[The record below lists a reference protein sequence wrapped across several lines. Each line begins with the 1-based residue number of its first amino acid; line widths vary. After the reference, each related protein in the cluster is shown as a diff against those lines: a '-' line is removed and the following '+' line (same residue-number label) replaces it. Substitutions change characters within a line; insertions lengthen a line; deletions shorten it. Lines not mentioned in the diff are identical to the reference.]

1 MKGLPPEHTTSRAC
15 VILNLLLLTMVVRS
29 CEDAA
34 LSRLFATAARSE
46 GTAPHSLLS
55 CTTLPTCSTVA
66 APTAAATFAAAATTA
81 DQGVDR
87 TPTRARSTLRDD
99 ESLESAD
106 TFTFMPVQ
114 HTAGVPVNYYSRTG
128 LAPVIHAERG
138 DAATAAAAG
147 WQWQQPHQRSE
158 RPCRDCLSGGVSG
171 GLSTSSLR
179 VAGGRQRQ
187 LWSQRS
193 EPTECPCLDSLFG
206 GESGGRAIGSTR

>member
-1 MKGLPPEHTTSRAC
+1 MQLYPASSLPPRGVRVQRHTPCSRAPP
-15 VILNLLLLTMVVRS
+15 S
-29 CEDAA
+29 
-34 LSRLFATAARSE
+34 
-46 GTAPHSLLS
+46 P
-55 CTTLPTCSTVA
+55 PA
-66 APTAAATFAAAATTA
+66 APSLPPPPPPPSRPLP
-81 DQGVDR
+81 QP
-87 TPTRARSTLRDD
+87 PTRASIALLPARAVRCVMMRARKAPTL
-99 ESLESAD
+99 SP
-106 TFTFMPVQ
+106 FMSVQ
-114 HTAGVPVNYYSRTG
+114 HTAGATIHYYSG
-128 LAPVIHAERG
+128 IEPPPVIHARRG
-138 DAATAAAAG
+138 NAATAAAAG

>member
-1 MKGLPPEHTTSRAC
+1 MRRPRHNDLFIRYSKLSLFSKRA
-15 VILNLLLLTMVVRS
+15 L
-29 CEDAA
+29 
-34 LSRLFATAARSE
+34 
-46 GTAPHSLLS
+46 
-55 CTTLPTCSTVA
+55 
-66 APTAAATFAAAATTA
+66 AAAATTA
-81 DQGVDR
+81 DHRVDR

-99 ESLESAD
+99 ESLESKD

-114 HTAGVPVNYYSRTG
+114 HTAGATIHYYSG
-128 LAPVIHAERG
+128 IEPPPVIHARRG
-138 DAATAAAAG
+138 NAATAAAAG